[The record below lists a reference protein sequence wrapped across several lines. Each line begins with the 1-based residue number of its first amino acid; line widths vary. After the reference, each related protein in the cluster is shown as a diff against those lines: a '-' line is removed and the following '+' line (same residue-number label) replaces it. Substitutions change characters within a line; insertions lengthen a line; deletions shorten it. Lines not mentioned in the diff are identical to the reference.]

1 MADGATWQ
9 GRPISLQ
16 EFMAEGG
23 ILAAQCG
30 SPSCGTVTALTN
42 RAFQSAAGT
51 ATISRL
57 EEGVRCTCG
66 WRGGSLAMLAQ
77 SPEVLTKDRC
87 YLFHG

>member
-1 MADGATWQ
+1 MDCATWR
-9 GRPISLQ
+9 GSPISLE
-16 EFMAEGG
+16 EFMAGGG

-30 SPSCGTVTALTN
+30 SPRCRTVTPLTN

-66 WRGGSLAMLAQ
+66 WRGGSLTKLAQ
-77 SPEVLTKDRC
+77 LPERAAKDRC